1 VASFLARNG
10 LLLAVLLAV
19 PLIGGAF
26 WAYQIGLYLIYAIAA
41 VGLGL
46 AWGQAGILSL
56 GQGLFVG
63 LAAYISAL
71 ILKGTTNPI
80 LMYLGLPAAIIA
92 AGTLAFAVAAIVFK
106 GRMES
111 GPAFSLITL
120 ALALSGFQIATSWT
134 AVTGGFNGLI
144 GVPGLPGIDGIL
156 PIYFLTV
163 GALVPAVAAAD
174 WLERAPI
181 GTLWRAVAQD
191 ERRLA
196 FLGYGTAL
204 IKAAVFA
211 VAAAFAGL
219 AGAIYAPQQNLV
231 TPDLTGFAFS
241 GSLVVFAAVG
251 GRFTILGPVLGAVVV
266 GVLSAELRERVL
278 WWELVVGLFF
288 IVVVLRFPGGLISLF
303 NPLARL
309 FPSRN
314 VRPKP
319 SEAPPKHAF
328 TTPLSAAFED
338 VRVKLGDV
346 TILDGLSLATGDEGL
361 LCVIGPNGAGKT
373 STLNVLTGALPKGS
387 GRILIGDEEVRHPTP
402 TSGARRGV
410 GRKFQ
415 TPTVFPN
422 LTIGENLAIALWS
435 GRVRWWHYL
444 RPSLYGWTSPVLR
457 EVQRRFRFLESYER
471 KASDLS
477 HGERQVL
484 ELTMAV
490 CAEPR
495 LLLLDEPCAGLS
507 HQETAAV
514 VDLIRWA
521 REHLKLRIIIIEH
534 DMELVR
540 QLADRVVV
548 LHQGRLLAHGTIEEV
563 QADPAVRAVYVG
575 GTR

>member
-19 PLIGGAF
+19 PVVGGEF
-26 WAYQIGLYLIYAIAA
+26 WAYQLGLYLIYAIAA

-63 LAAYISAL
+63 LAAYVAAL
-71 ILKGTTNPI
+71 CLKATANPL
-80 LMYLGLPAAIIA
+80 LMYLGIPAAILVA
-92 AGTLAFAVAAIVFK
+92 AVLAFAVAAVVFK
-106 GRMES
+106 GRTES

-144 GVPGLPGIDGIL
+144 GIPGLPGIDGIL
-156 PIYFLTV
+156 PLYILIAA
-163 GALVPAVAAAD
+163 ALVPTVALAD
-174 WLERAPI
+174 WLVRAPI

-196 FLGYGTAL
+196 FFGYSTPL

-211 VAAAFAGL
+211 VAGGFAGL

-251 GRFTILGPVLGAVVV
+251 GRFTVLGPVLGAVVV
-266 GVLSAELRERVL
+266 GILSAELRERVV

-288 IVVVLRFPGGLISLF
+288 ILVVLRFPGGLMSLF
-303 NPLARL
+303 RPFNRWIPARIG
-309 FPSRN
+309 
-314 VRPKP
+314 KP
-319 SEAPPKHAF
+319 AISEAPAKRGPATPSSVAF
-328 TTPLSAAFED
+328 DD

-346 TILDGLSLATGDEGL
+346 TILDGLSLATAEEGT

-373 STLNVLTGALPKGS
+373 STLNVLTGALPRRS
-387 GRILIGDEEVRHPTP
+387 GRILIGGDEVRRPTP
-402 TSGARRGV
+402 AGIARRGI

-415 TPTVFPN
+415 TPSVFPG

-435 GRVRWWHYL
+435 GRVRWWHLL

-457 EVQRRFRFLESYER
+457 EMQRRFRFLEASER
-471 KASDLS
+471 RASDLS

-484 ELTMAV
+484 ELTMAL
-490 CAEPR
+490 CTEPR

-507 HQETAAV
+507 HQETGAV
-514 VDLIRWA
+514 VALIRWA
-521 REHLKLRIIIIEH
+521 RQTLGLRIIIIEH

-548 LHQGRLLAHGTIEEV
+548 LHQGKFLSQGTIEAV
-563 QADPAVRAVYVG
+563 QADAAVRAVYVG